1 VRSRARQK
9 QTPNKTPNW
18 LRDCFSQ
25 PTPLDEVVRLVPES
39 MIEHGDEIPAEP
51 SDEVQVTVDP
61 RVAINV

>member
-1 VRSRARQK
+1 
-9 QTPNKTPNW
+9 
-18 LRDCFSQ
+18 
-25 PTPLDEVVRLVPES
+25 